1 MPLAASLSHHHASPL
16 HLSAPNSPIVVLI
29 LTPRLFFSHAEMVLD
44 PVRRAMSGM
53 RLPLLVECNNKKG
66 LGCTLGGTRR
76 KRARVSGFRARMA
89 TVGGRRVLA
98 ARRKKGRKALAPGGM
113 PIRK

>member
-1 MPLAASLSHHHASPL
+1 MPPVVPYDNFDMPSHCL
-16 HLSAPNSPIVVLI
+16 TFFFQYLI
-29 LTPRLFFSHAEMVLD
+29 HKFDAEMVFD
-44 PVRRAMSGM
+44 PIRRACSGI
-53 RLPLLVECNNKKG
+53 RLPLLIECNKKKG

-89 TVGGRRVLA
+89 TVGGRKVLA
-98 ARRKKGRKALAPGGM
+98 ARRKKGRHALAPGGM

>member
-1 MPLAASLSHHHASPL
+1 M
-16 HLSAPNSPIVVLI
+16 
-29 LTPRLFFSHAEMVLD
+29 E
-44 PVRRAMSGM
+44 PVRRAASGF
-53 RLPLLVECNNKKG
+53 RGALLVECNRKKG

-89 TVGGRRVLA
+89 TVGGRKVLQ

-113 PIRK
+113 PPSK